1 MAEEKGKEKGEVIA
15 KLYRGMPH
23 VELTDSEKLPVR
35 IELNESLSKK
45 AAEFAQKG
53 TISISLESLD
63 VERILN
69 QSFGMVRASTG
80 CVSNPGGPSC

>member
-1 MAEEKGKEKGEVIA
+1 MAEKKGEVIA

-23 VELTDSEKLPVR
+23 VELSQREDVPVHV
-35 IELNESLSKK
+35 ELNETLSKK
-45 AAEFAQKG
+45 AAEFAAKG
-53 TISISLESLD
+53 PISISLQSLD
-63 VERILN
+63 VDLQHN